1 MEEMVGFL
9 LLGKD
14 IKSLINLEV
23 WWLSTFGAFPR
34 DFQVDVV
41 AILLN
46 SLSAKAKFY

>member
-9 LLGKD
+9 LLGKA

-23 WWLSTFGAFPR
+23 WWLSTSGAFPR